1 MSGAR
6 ASNVPQ
12 VEVDPP
18 ATQLC
23 ELESVFLPRLRNE
36 ILINQALEI
45 MYFQPLFRG
54 LSVTR
59 FILSVLLSSFV
70 AAPLSGAAQ
79 STGDSAQ
86 SVANPQVKNTPAL
99 AVNGQEYVIA
109 PDDLLDVYILDVPEL
124 SRTYR
129 VSQSGAFVFPL
140 LPKPLMAAGLTLDAF
155 SALLTNELK
164 TTGTISDPHLT
175 VSVKESRLHSVSITG
190 AVKSPQVYPLL
201 GPSKLLAVLTQAGG
215 ISDDAGSILRVK
227 RGGALKNFTPSTN
240 SAPTPVDDAGGI
252 VINLNDLL
260 NGVNAGLNIDVYPG
274 DWINVPR
281 AGIIYVV
288 GAVNRPGGY
297 VLNTAREHLSVL
309 QLVAIAEDLKPTAK
323 RDHSMIIRR
332 PAGGERQEI
341 AIDLKK
347 ILAGKSPDVTLEA
360 NDILFVPESAGK
372 KALRR
377 GAEAVIQV
385 ATGLALYR
393 L

>member
-1 MSGAR
+1 
-6 ASNVPQ
+6 
-12 VEVDPP
+12 
-18 ATQLC
+18 
-23 ELESVFLPRLRNE
+23 
-36 ILINQALEI
+36 
-45 MYFQPLFRG
+45 MYFRSILQG
-54 LSVTR
+54 LRVAR
-59 FILSVLLSSFV
+59 WVLVVLLGSLVASLVSGWAKSSGESSQS
-70 AAPLSGAAQ
+70 AANS
-79 STGDSAQ
+79 
-86 SVANPQVKNTPAL
+86 QVKSTRAL
-99 AVNGQEYVIA
+99 AVNAKDEGIGTDV
-109 PDDLLDVYILDVPEL
+109 LMDVYILDVPEL
-124 SRTYR
+124 SRAYR
-129 VSQSGAFVFPL
+129 VSQSGALVFPL

-164 TTGTISDPHLT
+164 TTGTISDPHLAI
-175 VSVKESRLHSVSITG
+175 SVRESRLHSISITG
-190 AVKSPQVYPLL
+190 AVKAPQVYPLL

-215 ISDDAGSILRVK
+215 ISDDAGSTLKVK
-227 RGGALKNFTPSTN
+227 HGGALQNF
-240 SAPTPVDDAGGI
+240 APTPSGTAPADDADGI
-252 VINLNDLL
+252 TINLNDLL
-260 NGVNAGLNIDVYPG
+260 NGGNAALNLDIYPG

-332 PAGGERQEI
+332 PSGGQRQEI

-360 NDILFVPESAGK
+360 NDILFVPDSLSK

-377 GAEAVIQV
+377 GTDAIIQV
-385 ATGLALYR
+385 ATGLALFH

>member
-1 MSGAR
+1 
-6 ASNVPQ
+6 
-12 VEVDPP
+12 
-18 ATQLC
+18 
-23 ELESVFLPRLRNE
+23 
-36 ILINQALEI
+36 
-45 MYFQPLFRG
+45 MYFRPIFRHFSMRPLVLAF
-54 LSVTR
+54 
-59 FILSVLLSSFV
+59 LLSSLLALPV
-70 AAPLSGAAQ
+70 SGGAQ
-79 STGDSAQ
+79 NSGDSSQ
-86 SVANPQVKNTPAL
+86 SAAASQARSAPPLV
-99 AVNGQEYVIA
+99 VNAQEYVIA

-155 SALLTNELK
+155 AALLTNELK
-164 TTGTISDPHLT
+164 TTGTISDPHLAI
-175 VSVKESRLHSVSITG
+175 SVRESRLHSISITG
-190 AVKSPQVYPLL
+190 AVKAPQVYPLL

-215 ISDDAGSILRVK
+215 ISDDAGSTLKVK
-227 RGGALKNFTPSTN
+227 HGGALQNFAPMPSGT
-240 SAPTPVDDAGGI
+240 APADDADGI
-252 VINLNDLL
+252 TINLNDLL
-260 NGVNAGLNIDVYPG
+260 NGGNAALNLDIYPG

-323 RDHSMIIRR
+323 RDRSMIIRR
-332 PAGGERQEI
+332 PSGGQRQEI
-341 AIDLKK
+341 AIDLKR

-360 NDILFVPESAGK
+360 NDILFVPDSLSK

-377 GAEAVIQV
+377 GTDAIIQV
-385 ATGLALYR
+385 ATGLALFH